1 MIIRINPVKLF
12 VELIQYLN
20 FSQVDRIID
29 FVLETYSG
37 PWGNNWIDNQQ
48 LFLLSVRTQNMLK
61 ILDTQETEFNKIF

>member
-1 MIIRINPVKLF
+1 MFLEAQKSALEEDPLYLKFRLVDEEIGITLNDNPNNPVKLF

-37 PWGNNWIDNQQ
+37 P
-48 LFLLSVRTQNMLK
+48 
-61 ILDTQETEFNKIF
+61 